1 MKKFIIFIG
10 ILLFIGGGVLLG
22 VSIANGA
29 LNNTSAELVHN
40 KKTVDEAFNN
50 IKLDIAISDVI
61 FEESTDG
68 TCAVLLDERE
78 KYYHTVEVKNDTLT
92 ITSVDEYKF
101 YERLIPMI
109 GSTRVTVQLPHNI
122 YNSLD
127 IKISTGDVESKM
139 NLTLNELKVVGSTGD
154 LTIENMNVNG
164 DVNLDLSTGDI
175 SLLNTTCSTLN
186 VDIST
191 GKTSLNHVNSGD
203 ITLTHTTGK
212 VNFETV
218 RASNVTINGSTGKVN
233 LTDAIFTGH
242 LFIKTSTG
250 DVTFK
255 NSDANTI
262 EVIGETSDV
271 TGNLLTGKTFITST
285 TTGKNRPQSGST
297 GNECKIT
304 TTTGD
309 IIITVGN

>member
-1 MKKFIIFIG
+1 MI
-10 ILLFIGGGVLLG
+10 
-22 VSIANGA
+22 
-29 LNNTSAELVHN
+29 T
-40 KKTVDEAFNN
+40 
-50 IKLDIAISDVI
+50 
-61 FEESTDG
+61 
-68 TCAVLLDERE
+68 VLLDERE

-101 YERLIPMI
+101 YERLVPMI
-109 GSTRVTVQLPHNI
+109 GSTRVTVQLPHNT

-139 NLTLNELKVVGSTGD
+139 NLTLNGLKVVGSTGD

-164 DVNLDLSTGDI
+164 DVNLVLSTGDI
-175 SLLNTTCSTLN
+175 SLLNTTCSSLN
-186 VDIST
+186 VGIST

-218 RASNVTINGSTGKVN
+218 RASNVTIEGSTGKVN
-233 LTDAIFTGH
+233 LKDAIFTGH

-250 DVTFK
+250 DVRFED
-255 NSDANTI
+255 SDADTI
-262 EVIGETSDV
+262 EVKGETSDV

-285 TTGKNRPQSGST
+285 TTGKNRPQPGST